1 MSGRVYDPVRTVCQ
15 VYSQVGSVRRTA
27 KELKVSEHAVC
38 KCLITGGAWG
48 NEISAAIAEL
58 QRKGLSKADILDE
71 LMITA
76 KTYCRYTPYT
86 RPPYISQ
93 IKTDNAIRIADCR
106 ARQLG

>member
-27 KELKVSEHAVC
+27 KELNISEHAVC
-38 KCLITGGAWG
+38 KCLITGDAWG

-58 QRKGLSKADILDE
+58 QRNGLSKADILDALE
-71 LMITA
+71 ISSR
-76 KTYCRYTPYT
+76 TYCRYTPYA

-93 IKTDNAIRIADCR
+93 IKSDNAIRIADCR
-106 ARQLG
+106 ARQLE